1 MKSLKDIPPWD
12 WPAGAGAMFLDV
24 LRDGQAAE
32 SDRLLAA
39 ELAGDLTAIDD
50 ELVDALLAVLRSG
63 AESEKLRVR
72 AAISLGPHP
81 RAGRHGWVRECR
93 RRPDHGGNV
102 HHPSGVAR

>member
-39 ELAGDLTAIDD
+39 ELAGDFTVIND

-63 AESEKLRVR
+63 AESEKLRAR
-72 AAISLGPHP
+72 AAISS
-81 RAGRHGWVRECR
+81 RTSMRER
-93 RRPDHGGNV
+93 FGKFAKPLYF
-102 HHPSGVAR
+102 PPARMFLSACC